1 MSLGKDRSQ
10 YLSPSAMCL
19 AHCCTTLRRRREPLG
34 CWNMPNE
41 ILATKQTTFW
51 ASRNVICFEIGEG
64 GKWGSRPAIE
74 GDGEGGGGKMKAD
87 VEL

>member
-1 MSLGKDRSQ
+1 
-10 YLSPSAMCL
+10 
-19 AHCCTTLRRRREPLG
+19 
-34 CWNMPNE
+34 MPNE